1 MLEKKIKDDHIKA
14 MKARDTLR
22 SSTLSFLRAQLK
34 NIIIDTRVEKLEDTD
49 VIAVIKKQVKQ
60 RQDSIEQYEKGGRSD
75 LAEKEKNEMCILQEY
90 LPEEMTEDELIP
102 IVNEVI
108 KETQATGMKDMGN
121 VMKAVLSRAA
131 GSADGKTVSDLVRQS
146 LSQL

>member
-1 MLEKKIKDDHIKA
+1 MLAKKIDADHIKA
-14 MKARDTLR
+14 MKARDALR
-22 SSTLSFLRAQLK
+22 ASTLSFLRAQLK
-34 NIIIDTRVEKLEDTD
+34 NVVIDTRVEKLEDTD

-75 LAEKEKNEMCILQEY
+75 LAEKEKNEMFILQEY

-108 KETQATGMKDMGN
+108 KEIQATGMKDMGN
-121 VMKAVLSRAA
+121 VMKAVLSRVA
-131 GSADGKTVSDLVRQS
+131 GSADGKTVSNLVRQS